1 MPRPRTIAST
11 VFVLMT
17 LLTGKSTLL
26 SAQTQPI
33 SSSAQDT
40 TAQDTTAQ
48 DTKAIDAI
56 VHSNPSDHFAEDG
69 SFTNIFGTV
78 RYGREEFKKRHVEIA
93 QSIFKGTSVKTS
105 IGKLRFVRP
114 DVAIVD
120 VTGEMTGFAKVP
132 AGLPVGPDGILR
144 FKLLEVLVKER
155 GGWWITEYHNVAVT
169 PEL

>member
-1 MPRPRTIAST
+1 
-11 VFVLMT
+11 MT
-17 LLTGKSTLL
+17 LLTGKLIQGR
-26 SAQTQPI
+26 AQTQPI
-33 SSSAQDT
+33 SSSAQNV
-40 TAQDTTAQ
+40 TAQDMTAQDMTAQDVTAQ
-48 DTKAIDAI
+48 DTKAIETI

-78 RYGREEFKKRHVEIA
+78 RYGREEFRKRHAEIA
-93 QSIFKGTSVKTS
+93 QTIFKGTSVKSS

-132 AGLPVGPDGILR
+132 AGLPVGPDGVLR
-144 FKLLEVLVKER
+144 FKLLEVLVKEK
-155 GGWWITEYHNVAVT
+155 GEWWITEYHNVAVT